1 MKSTNILQE
10 ISKRDET
17 EVYVT
22 FMEGN
27 QMRLYAIQD
36 GATYPYID
44 CIIPKNTKL
53 VDIITLLDNV
63 DEVFRYVEY

>member
-10 ISKRDET
+10 IRKRDET
-17 EVYVT
+17 EVSVT

-27 QMRLYAIQD
+27 QMRIYAIQD

-44 CIIPKNTKL
+44 CIIPRDTKL
-53 VDIITLLDNV
+53 VDKITLLDNV

>member
-10 ISKRDET
+10 ISKRDES

-44 CIIPKNTKL
+44 CIILKNTKL
-53 VDIITLLDNV
+53 VDRIELLDNV

>member
-1 MKSTNILQE
+1 MESTNILQE
-10 ISKRDET
+10 IRKRDKT

-27 QMRLYAIQD
+27 QMRLYAIQYGD
-36 GATYPYID
+36 TYPYID
-44 CIIPKNTKL
+44 CTIPKNTEL
-53 VDIITLLDNV
+53 VDRIALLDNV

>member
-10 ISKRDET
+10 IRKRDET
-17 EVYVT
+17 EVSVT

-27 QMRLYAIQD
+27 QMRIYAIQD

-44 CIIPKNTKL
+44 CIIPRDTKL
-53 VDIITLLDNV
+53 VDRITLLDNV
-63 DEVFRYVEY
+63 DKVFRYVEY

>member
-17 EVYVT
+17 EVSVT

-27 QMRLYAIQD
+27 QMRVYAIQD

-53 VDIITLLDNV
+53 IDTITLLDNV
-63 DEVFRYVEY
+63 DKVFRYVEY